1 MRDYNTKNNKK
12 TSAEKTKAASRRTS
26 SKAKTTVKSKAKS
39 TAKSKSAKDTKTAKT
54 KAKPASRK
62 NADRAVKADK
72 DGRRTSRTTNK
83 KAAVS
88 KAKEVVKSALK
99 AKRSS
104 RVQDSLK
111 IIPIGGLNEIGKNMT
126 VLEYNDQ
133 ILIIDCGMSFP
144 DDGMYGID
152 VVIPDFTYL
161 IDNAKK
167 IVGLIITHGHEDHIG
182 AVPYLLKQI
191 NVPVYGTPIT
201 LGLIKNKLNEHGI
214 KGDLRVFNAGDTV
227 RIGEYDV
234 EVIRTTHSVADAV
247 CFYIQTPAANLFH
260 TGDFKIDYTP
270 TDGEPID
277 LYKFAE
283 IGERGVN
290 IMLADSTN
298 VLRPGFTKSE
308 RVVGETLDSIFREA
322 KGRIVIATFSSNIN
336 RIRSIIELAHKYGRF
351 FSVSGRSMENV
362 LTLAQELGYIKAPR
376 GSFVPLKQANNM
388 PDEKMVIL
396 TTGSQGEPMSAL
408 ARMANDEHR
417 NVKLKKGDVVILSST
432 PVPGNEKSVSR
443 VVNKLYEKDI
453 KVIYNEILD
462 IHVSGHACQEEL
474 KIIHSLIKPKFFM
487 PAHGETRHLVEH
499 GKLAESM
506 GMSPGK
512 VFVLSNG
519 DQLSVNKRS
528 AVHTKN
534 VISAEDVMVDGLGI
548 GDVGN
553 AVLKERKQLSEA
565 GLLMVSC
572 VIDNGYLRLKSGPDV
587 LTQGFVYV
595 KENEK
600 LLTDIK
606 NLAKEYIEDTLFT
619 GRYDPDDLSD
629 GLKSEIRKYITVAT
643 KRSPVVLINIMEV

>member
-1 MRDYNTKNNKK
+1 
-12 TSAEKTKAASRRTS
+12 
-26 SKAKTTVKSKAKS
+26 
-39 TAKSKSAKDTKTAKT
+39 
-54 KAKPASRK
+54 
-62 NADRAVKADK
+62 
-72 DGRRTSRTTNK
+72 
-83 KAAVS
+83 
-88 KAKEVVKSALK
+88 
-99 AKRSS
+99 
-104 RVQDSLK
+104 
-111 IIPIGGLNEIGKNMT
+111 
-126 VLEYNDQ
+126 
-133 ILIIDCGMSFP
+133 
-144 DDGMYGID
+144 
-152 VVIPDFTYL
+152 
-161 IDNAKK
+161 
-167 IVGLIITHGHEDHIG
+167 
-182 AVPYLLKQI
+182 
-191 NVPVYGTPIT
+191 
-201 LGLIKNKLNEHGI
+201 
-214 KGDLRVFNAGDTV
+214 
-227 RIGEYDV
+227 
-234 EVIRTTHSVADAV
+234 
-247 CFYIQTPAANLFH
+247 
-260 TGDFKIDYTP
+260 
-270 TDGEPID
+270 
-277 LYKFAE
+277 
-283 IGERGVN
+283 
-290 IMLADSTN
+290 
-298 VLRPGFTKSE
+298 
-308 RVVGETLDSIFREA
+308 
-322 KGRIVIATFSSNIN
+322 
-336 RIRSIIELAHKYGRF
+336 
-351 FSVSGRSMENV
+351 
-362 LTLAQELGYIKAPR
+362 
-376 GSFVPLKQANNM
+376 
-388 PDEKMVIL
+388 
-396 TTGSQGEPMSAL
+396 MSAL

-619 GRYDPDDLSD
+619 GRYDPDDLAD